1 MLILCGDCRVPSL
14 YVQDAPAYTAGVY
27 FWRDIMYYL
36 KTSASF
42 DSAHFLH
49 GYNGKCANIH
59 GHCWK
64 VEVAISGDKLQPEG
78 EKRGMLID
86 FGDLK
91 KAVRSLADSF
101 DHTLIYEEGTLN
113 DVTVAV
119 LRSEGFSLTPVP
131 FRPTAENLA
140 RHFWEVLTTQG
151 LPVSTVT
158 VYETPENCA
167 VYEVEK

>member
-1 MLILCGDCRVPSL
+1 MGGNM
-14 YVQDAPAYTAGVY
+14 YT
-27 FWRDIMYYL
+27 L

-49 GYNGKCANIH
+49 GYNGKCSNIH
-59 GHCWK
+59 GHRWK
-64 VEVAISGDKLQPEG
+64 TEVSVSSDRLEESG

-91 KAVRSLADSF
+91 AYVRALADSF
-101 DHTLIYEEGTLN
+101 DHALIYEKNSLKPATLDALN
-113 DVTVAV
+113 D
-119 LRSEGFSLTPVP
+119 EGFRLIELP

-140 RHFWEVLTTQG
+140 KHFYELLTEKG
-151 LPVSTVT
+151 LPVSSVT

-167 VYEVEK
+167 VYEVTQ